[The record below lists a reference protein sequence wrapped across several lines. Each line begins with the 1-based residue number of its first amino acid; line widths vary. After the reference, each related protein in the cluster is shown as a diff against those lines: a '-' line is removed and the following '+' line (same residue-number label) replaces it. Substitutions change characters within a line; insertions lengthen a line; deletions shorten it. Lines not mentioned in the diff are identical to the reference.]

1 MFKSIKAKLR
11 DMRTIKQ
18 LCEAAEAH
26 ALSDHQRKPGAE
38 HFLLAALEL
47 SDGTAQQAFK
57 RVGADPATLSEAIEQ
72 QYRTALQ
79 SIGLSVKPQRMEALP
94 QVSKSGVYNTAA
106 SGQEVM
112 QGLASKRRD
121 HAPLLGA
128 HVVAI
133 VAAMPSGVGP
143 RALRTMSIDPN
154 ALRAAA
160 EEAADSY
167 AFDT

>member
-1 MFKSIKAKLR
+1 MFESTKAKLR

-38 HFLLAALEL
+38 HFLLAALDL
-47 SDGTAQQAFK
+47 SDGTAQLAFK
-57 RVGADPATLSEAIEQ
+57 RVGADPATLNQAIEQ
-72 QYRTALQ
+72 QYRMALQ
-79 SIGLSVKPQRMEALP
+79 SIGVSVEPQRVEAFP
-94 QVSKSGVYNTAA
+94 QEEKSGVYNSAA

-112 QGLASKRRD
+112 QALASQRRD

-133 VAAMPSGVGP
+133 VAAMPSGVAA

-160 EEAADSY
+160 EKVADSQ
-167 AFDT
+167 AFA

>member
-1 MFKSIKAKLR
+1 MFASIKAKLR

-38 HFLLAALEL
+38 HFLLAALDL
-47 SDGTAQQAFK
+47 SDGTAELAFK
-57 RVGADPATLSEAIEQ
+57 RVGADPARLNQAIEQ
-72 QYRTALQ
+72 QYRMALQ
-79 SIGLSVKPQRMEALP
+79 SIGLSVELQGMEALP
-94 QVSKSGVYNTAA
+94 QEEQSGVYNSAA
-106 SGQEVM
+106 SGTEVM
-112 QGLASKRRD
+112 QCLASQRRD

-133 VAAMPSGVGP
+133 IAAMPSGVAA
-143 RALRTMSIDPN
+143 RALRTMNIDTN

-160 EEAADSY
+160 EEAADSH
-167 AFDT
+167 AFA

>member
-1 MFKSIKAKLR
+1 MFESIKAKLR

-38 HFLLAALEL
+38 HFLLAALDL
-47 SDGTAQQAFK
+47 TDGTAQLAFK
-57 RVGADPATLSEAIEQ
+57 RVGADPATLNQAIEQ
-72 QYRTALQ
+72 QYRMALR
-79 SIGLSVKPQRMEALP
+79 SIGLSIEPQGMGALP
-94 QVSKSGVYNTAA
+94 QEEKSGVYNSAA

-133 VAAMPSGVGP
+133 VAAMPSGVAA
-143 RALRTMSIDPN
+143 RALRTMSVDPS

-160 EEAADSY
+160 EEAADSH
-167 AFDT
+167 AFA

>member
-1 MFKSIKAKLR
+1 MFESIKAKLR

-26 ALSDHQRKPGAE
+26 SLSDHQRKPGAE
-38 HFLLAALEL
+38 HFLLAALDL
-47 SDGTAQQAFK
+47 SDGTAQLAFK
-57 RVGADPATLSEAIEQ
+57 SVGADPATLNQAIEQ
-72 QYRTALQ
+72 QYRMALQ
-79 SIGLSVKPQRMEALP
+79 SIGLSVEQGVEALP
-94 QVSKSGVYNTAA
+94 QEEKSGVYDSAA

-112 QGLASKRRD
+112 QVLASKRRD

-133 VAAMPSGVGP
+133 VAAMPSGVAA
-143 RALRTMSIDPN
+143 RALRTMNIDPN

-160 EEAADSY
+160 EEAADSH
-167 AFDT
+167 AFA